1 MQVMTVVV
9 LLMASSAT
17 QPEVLGVY
25 PADELTDVQ
34 HGKDIEVVVD
44 KSVTTDG
51 GGSLKVTFTGSGNA
65 EAMLFSEQLAG
76 VDNAVLWYEV
86 DIRCEEPAGMAYAA
100 LWAVFPDG
108 NSYFSRGLD
117 QPCTQEWRRSRI
129 PFFLEKGQRPD
140 RVVMGVRFDGPGT
153 VWLDNARLI
162 RGDRGVS
169 YGPRTGLFAA
179 VLGVI
184 AGLWGAL
191 AGFLVPRGKGKGL
204 VVGLGVA
211 LLACEV
217 VLFGAGIGLLAVG
230 RPLAAW
236 SPLTITGGIGSILM
250 PLLLLL
256 IMRRYRDLEA
266 QRLAAQ
272 DLSDSL

>member
-1 MQVMTVVV
+1 MQIMTVVV
-9 LLMASSAT
+9 LLLASSAS

-34 HGKDIEVVVD
+34 HGKDIQVVVD
-44 KSVTTDG
+44 KSVTSDG

-65 EAMLFSEQLAG
+65 EAMLFAQQMSG

-100 LWAVFPDG
+100 MWTILPDG

-129 PFFLEKGQRPD
+129 PFLLEKGQRPD
-140 RVVMGVRFDGPGT
+140 RVVMGVRFNGPGT
-153 VWLDNARLI
+153 VWLDNARLVKND
-162 RGDRGVS
+162 RGDWTSRGMGVFATVF
-169 YGPRTGLFAA
+169 GVVTG
-179 VLGVI
+179 I
-184 AGLWGAL
+184 WGAL
-191 AGFLVPRGKGKGL
+191 AGILVSRGKGKTL

-211 LLACEV
+211 LLISEV
-217 VLFGAGIGLLAVG
+217 VMLGVGVGFLAAGRPVSGGLPWILIGAIGSISIGLLV
-230 RPLAAW
+230 
-236 SPLTITGGIGSILM
+236 
-250 PLLLLL
+250 LLVLK
-256 IMRRYRDLEA
+256 RYRDFEA

-272 DLSDSL
+272 DASDSL